1 MRFAHS
7 ICRLYP
13 ACLAAALLSVAC
25 SGDDLAGGGGT
36 ANGGSDAGKAGDG
49 GGGKSSGGS
58 PIADEGGTKAGEAA
72 GSGGT
77 GGASNGTSGGGGGLA
92 HGGAPDVDYGDPE
105 VPPAKWTNITGTFV
119 GMQSECGN
127 MGGVFSSPFVD
138 LLVFGVARQGYWS
151 SVDGGASYEKLGT
164 TGDKILNRLT
174 SVVWDPSSSDVFYA
188 AGIYGWEAPFTDG
201 VFKTSDR
208 GASFNGYKALSAI
221 QSANDSISI
230 DFTDPDR
237 KVMLSGGHEQTDVL
251 FRSQDGGKTWSNIR
265 DSLPE
270 GLGFCTWT
278 LVLDAKR
285 MLVACAASYSQ
296 KAGAIV
302 RSTDG
307 GDTWTTVSDKGA
319 TSQPLW
325 ARDGSIYWDNEA
337 GGLLK
342 SEDQGVTFTSIA
354 NNASSRVG
362 PIQLPDGR
370 VVVVANKVLTA
381 SADGGKTWEPLA
393 PAMPFD
399 PTGMDYSPF
408 RRAFYATYFDCND
421 AVPNDAVERYGY
433 DFEP

>member
-1 MRFAHS
+1 VGCSSDDSAGT
-7 ICRLYP
+7 
-13 ACLAAALLSVAC
+13 
-25 SGDDLAGGGGT
+25 SGDSS
-36 ANGGSDAGKAGDG
+36 NGGSGGGAGEGGAERPSGGAATARKDGTNAAAGKAGETTSNG
-49 GGGKSSGGS
+49 GRAGDSS
-58 PIADEGGTKAGEAA
+58 
-72 GSGGT
+72 
-77 GGASNGTSGGGGGLA
+77 GTSGTSGTNGGELTP
-92 HGGAPDVDYGDPE
+92 GGAPGVDYGDPE
-105 VPPAKWTNITGTFV
+105 VPPAQWTNITGKLA
-119 GMQSECGN
+119 GMHSECGN
-127 MGGVFSSPFVD
+127 MGGVYSSPFVD
-138 LLVFGVARQGYWS
+138 LLVLGVARQGYWS
-151 SVDGGASYEKLGT
+151 SRDGGATYEKLGA
-164 TGDKILNRLT
+164 TGDKVLNRLT

-188 AGIYGWEAPFTDG
+188 AGIYGWEDPFTDG
-201 VFKTSDR
+201 VFKTTDR
-208 GASFNGYKALSAI
+208 GASFDGYKTLSAI

-265 DSLPE
+265 ASLPE
-270 GLGFCTWT
+270 GLGFCTRT

-307 GDTWTTVSDKGA
+307 GDTWTIVSDKGA
-319 TSQPLW
+319 ISQPLL
-325 ARDGSIYWDNEA
+325 AHDGTIYWDNEA

-342 SEDQGVTFTSIA
+342 SEDMGVTFTSIA

-408 RRAFYATYFDCND
+408 RRAFYATYFDCTD
-421 AVPNDAVERYGY
+421 AVPGDAVERYGY